1 MQYKEFQSR
10 VRQDFKLDLESYKET
25 QLLRRLGVFMARQQI
40 TLNDFSG
47 LYQFMK
53 KSPANYNSFL
63 DFLTINVTQFY
74 RDEKMFA
81 VLEKD
86 IMTRLLGQSKSLR
99 IWSAACSNGAE
110 PYSVAI
116 MLAEKT
122 PGMQH
127 RIEATDI
134 DPNILKL
141 ALEGRYTEDI
151 VKNLGPSRLGRHF
164 SKTGNLYFIKD
175 NIKSMVTFKRHDL
188 LIDQYNSGYDLIICR
203 NVAIYFTSEAQKK
216 IYSGFSK
223 ALKPGGF
230 LFIGGSEMIM
240 NASDYNFQRIFPC
253 FYQRS

>member
-1 MQYKEFQSR
+1 MQYKEFQAR

-25 QLLRRLGVFMARQQI
+25 QLLRRLGVFMARHQI
-40 TLNDFSG
+40 NINDFSG
-47 LYQFMK
+47 LYQFMRQ
-53 KSPANYNSFL
+53 SPANYNSFL
-63 DFLTINVTQFY
+63 DFLTINVTQFF
-74 RDEKMFA
+74 RDEKIFA

-86 IMTRLLGQSKSLR
+86 IMNRLLEKSKSLK

-116 MLAEKT
+116 MLTEKS

-134 DPNILKL
+134 DPNILKS
-141 ALEGRYTEDI
+141 ALEGRYAEDI
-151 VKNLGPSRLGRHF
+151 VKNLGSSRLGRHF
-164 SKTGNLYFIKD
+164 SKSGNCYCIKD
-175 NIKSMVTFKRHDL
+175 NIKSMVAFKRHDL
-188 LIDQYNSGYDLIICR
+188 LIDQFGSGYDLIICR
-203 NVAIYFTSEAQKK
+203 NVTIYFTSDAQKK
-216 IYSGFSK
+216 VYSGFGR

-240 NASDYNFQRIFPC
+240 NASDYNFKRISPC